1 MTEEVHV
8 VFGGE
13 LQRFLLSRI
22 GEGGLYSS
30 PDEYIRDLVRKDY
43 DREEGKSWEF
53 LRQELTPGM
62 EAGEHEFVPLDLA
75 DILHEARARKRGQE
89 G

>member
-30 PDEYIRDLVRKDY
+30 TDEYIRDLVRKDY

-53 LRQELTPGM
+53 LRQELMPGM
-62 EAGEHEFVPLDLA
+62 EAREHEFVPLNLA
-75 DILHEARARKRGQE
+75 DILQEARTRKHAHE